1 MGERGKGARNV
12 GDNDRVYLKTRGD
25 EDNMMEVHQGQ
36 IVVRVNGNPTRFLRA
51 AIIQVA
57 CADVREI
64 SALLAGTLMGLLG
77 GLIVSENVW
86 FGGGLLLLGGFVF
99 HLGMQ
104 WARRLVIVA
113 GDWDKRIVHKFT
125 FYYRSLHDI
134 QQLLRKYR
142 YI

>member
-1 MGERGKGARNV
+1 VAG
-12 GDNDRVYLKTRGD
+12 NDRVYLKAKGD
-25 EDNMMEVHQGQ
+25 EENIIEVQQGQ
-36 IVVRVNGNPTRFLRA
+36 IVVRVNGDLTRFLRA
-51 AIIQVA
+51 AIVQVA
-57 CADVREI
+57 CADVREV

-86 FGGGLLLLGGFVF
+86 FGGGLLLLGGLVF

-113 GDWDKRIVHKFT
+113 GDWDKHVVHRYT

-134 QQLLRKYR
+134 QRLLKKYR